1 MTIALAGNLDA
12 STAVSTLG
20 IVTQALHDGA
30 TIVDLSQVQ
39 RIDHIGA
46 AVLLQCARNAKEA
59 GSPLAFL
66 GLNDE
71 MRGVLNALPAPPA
84 KPIMRPFLPYIDHL
98 GLSTYQSARYMF
110 GYATF
115 AADLLWYILR
125 EFTRP
130 RRMRWDLILY
140 QASLM
145 GARAFPIIA
154 LIAFL
159 IGGTLALQAVAQLR
173 QFGASVFVVD
183 LLTVSITRELGP
195 LITAILIAG
204 RSGSAVAAQLG
215 AMVISEEVDALRAM
229 GLGPIRFLVT
239 PRAIALIL
247 VQPLLTVLTETFA
260 MIGGFVMSILYLDIG
275 PEAFVSRLYESLYL
289 KDMVTGLIK
298 SVLFANIIVSVSA
311 YIGLSTY
318 GGTEAVGNNTTKSVV
333 ASISGVIV
341 ADAICSLLF
350 YFGA

>member
-1 MTIALAGNLDA
+1 MIIALEGNLDA
-12 STAVSTLG
+12 TTAVRTLS
-20 IVTQALHDGA
+20 IVTQAIRDGA
-30 TIVDLSQVQ
+30 TTVDLSQIQ

-46 AVLLQCARNAKEA
+46 AVLLQSTRNAKEA
-59 GSPLAFL
+59 GIQLTFQ
-66 GLNDE
+66 GLSE
-71 MRGVLNALPAPPA
+71 HVRGVLSALPAPPA
-84 KPIMRPFLPYIDHL
+84 KPIVRPFLPYIEVM
-98 GLSTYQSARYMF
+98 GLSAYQFAHYLF
-110 GYATF
+110 GYTTF
-115 AADLLWYILR
+115 AADLLWYTLR
-125 EFTRP
+125 EFMHP
-130 RRMRWDLILY
+130 RHMRWDLIMY

-229 GLGPIRFLVT
+229 GLAPLRFLVT
-239 PRAIALIL
+239 PRAVALIL
-247 VQPLLTVLTETFA
+247 VQPLLTVLTETCAIF
-260 MIGGFVMSILYLDIG
+260 GGFVMSIFYLDIG
-275 PEAFVSRLYESLYL
+275 PEAFVSRLYQSLYL
-289 KDMVTGLIK
+289 KDMITGLVK
-298 SVLFANIIVSVSA
+298 SIVFANIIISVSA